1 MLRALL
7 LACLLALPVLPL
19 APLPALA
26 VAVDEPLADAALEA
40 RARAIHK
47 QLRCLVC
54 QNQSIEDSNA
64 DRARDIRVVVRERIA
79 AGDSDDEAIA
89 FVVDRFGDWVLLK
102 PPFKAGTLI
111 LWLAPALLLV
121 LGLVLVRQ
129 WYRRQPAA
137 VTASA
142 PLSAAEQERLAGLL
156 DEQEKS

>member
-1 MLRALL
+1 MLKPLLLTLALL
-7 LACLLALPVLPL
+7 LAPLPL
-19 APLPALA
+19 AA
-26 VAVDEPLADAALEA
+26 VAVDKPLADAALEE

-102 PPFKAGTLI
+102 PPLNASTLV
-111 LWLAPALLLV
+111 LWLAPALLLA

-129 WYRRQPAA
+129 WYRRRPAA
-137 VTASA
+137 VAASA
-142 PLSAAEQERLAGLL
+142 PLSAAEQERLQTLL
-156 DEQEKS
+156 DPREDK

>member
-7 LACLLALPVLPL
+7 LVCVLALPALLLTPS
-19 APLPALA
+19 PTLA

-64 DRARDIRVVVRERIA
+64 DRARDIRVVVRERVA

-102 PPFKAGTLI
+102 PPFNASTLM

-121 LGLVLVRQ
+121 GGLVLVRR
-129 WYRRQPAA
+129 WYRQRPAA
-137 VTASA
+137 AVASA
-142 PLSAAEQERLAGLL
+142 PLSAAEQERLASLL